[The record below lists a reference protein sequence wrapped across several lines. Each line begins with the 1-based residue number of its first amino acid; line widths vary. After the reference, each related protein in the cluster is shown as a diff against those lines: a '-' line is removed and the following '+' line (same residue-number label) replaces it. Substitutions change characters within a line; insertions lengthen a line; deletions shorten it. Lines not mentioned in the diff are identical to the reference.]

1 MPRIW
6 YITVATLLLFV
17 VLGPISAAERREWV
31 GLTNC
36 QYVAAKDNDGDSFRV
51 RCDIKEFNL
60 RLYFVDAPETNLRY
74 PERTREQSEYFGVTL
89 DDSMKAGAKARDT
102 VQDILRGPFVVWT
115 RWATAA
121 GRGKE
126 TRYYALV
133 EVGGK
138 RPAEMLISQRWA
150 RTRGVSPNLPTGE
163 KAKAYVERLE
173 RLESESAEYRTYK
186 ATFTRAHLCEASQ
199 VLPPV
204 VTPHSGLSRTP
215 RTVQALHRSGAP
227 ASGGGL
233 QRSRGLRICRPIPC
247 APTSRYLRCVSTPCG
262 VSIIP

>member
-6 YITVATLLLFV
+6 QITAVTLLLLV
-17 VLGPISAAERREWV
+17 ASWPSSAAERREWV
-31 GLTNC
+31 TLTNC

-51 RCDIKEFNL
+51 RCDTNEFTL

-89 DDSMKAGAKARDT
+89 DETMKAGAKARDT
-102 VQDILRGPFVVWT
+102 VREILREPFVVGT

-138 RPAEMLISQRWA
+138 KLAEVLVSQGLA
-150 RTRGVSPNLPTGE
+150 RTKGVSPNLPTGE

-173 RLESESAEYRTYK
+173 RLEREARQKRLGIWATSEK
-186 ATFTRAHLCEASQ
+186 AKTETPTR
-199 VLPPV
+199 
-204 VTPHSGLSRTP
+204 
-215 RTVQALHRSGAP
+215 
-227 ASGGGL
+227 
-233 QRSRGLRICRPIPC
+233 
-247 APTSRYLRCVSTPCG
+247 
-262 VSIIP
+262 

>member
-6 YITVATLLLFV
+6 QITAVTLLLLV
-17 VLGPISAAERREWV
+17 ASWPSSAAERREWV
-31 GLTNC
+31 TLTNC

-51 RCDIKEFNL
+51 RCDTKEFTL

-89 DDSMKAGAKARDT
+89 DETMKAGAKARDT
-102 VQDILRGPFVVWT
+102 VREILREPFVVGT

-138 RPAEMLISQRWA
+138 KLAEVLVSQGLA
-150 RTRGVSPNLPTGE
+150 RTKGVSPNLPTGE

-173 RLESESAEYRTYK
+173 ALE
-186 ATFTRAHLCEASQ
+186 CEARQKRLGIWATSEKAKIE
-199 VLPPV
+199 
-204 VTPHSGLSRTP
+204 TPTMCNRKD
-215 RTVQALHRSGAP
+215 R
-227 ASGGGL
+227 
-233 QRSRGLRICRPIPC
+233 
-247 APTSRYLRCVSTPCG
+247 
-262 VSIIP
+262 